1 MMKKL
6 ISVFLIALLTLT
18 AVGCSKESNESI
30 SNNGSQTEVI
40 KIGVTPEPH
49 GRIVQLI
56 KDDLKEEGIE
66 IEIVEF
72 TDYVTPNLALNDG
85 DLDANFFQHEP
96 YLNDFIKEK
105 NVNLVSIGAV
115 HIEPMGLYSSK
126 YESIDQIEEG
136 AEIAIPNDATNG
148 GRALMLLEKAGLI
161 KLDEKAGILATEND
175 IIDNPKNLK
184 FTPLE
189 AAQLPRVLQD
199 VDGAV
204 INGNYALEAGLTPTK
219 DAIFLE
225 DKDSPYANIVA
236 VRKGEENQE
245 KFKKLMKALQS
256 EKVKKFIEETYE
268 GGVIPA
274 F

>member
-1 MMKKL
+1 MKKWISILL
-6 ISVFLIALLTLT
+6 ITLLTLSI
-18 AVGCSKESNESI
+18 VGCSKGTNEA
-30 SNNGSQTEVI
+30 NGNTQKETEVI

-49 GRIVQLI
+49 GRIVELI

-96 YLNDFIKEK
+96 YLNDFIKEN
-105 NVNLVSIGAV
+105 NVDLVSIGAV

-126 YESIDQIEEG
+126 YESIDQIENG

-148 GRALMLLEKAGLI
+148 GRALLLLEKAGLI
-161 KLDEKAGILATEND
+161 KLDDKAGVLATEKD
-175 IIDNPKNLK
+175 IVDNPKNLK

-236 VRKGEENQE
+236 VRKGEENEE
-245 KFKKLMKALQS
+245 KFKKLMEALQS
-256 EKVKKFIEETYE
+256 DKVKKFIEENYE

>member
-1 MMKKL
+1 
-6 ISVFLIALLTLT
+6 
-18 AVGCSKESNESI
+18 
-30 SNNGSQTEVI
+30 
-40 KIGVTPEPH
+40 
-49 GRIVQLI
+49 
-56 KDDLKEEGIE
+56 
-66 IEIVEF
+66 
-72 TDYVTPNLALNDG
+72 
-85 DLDANFFQHEP
+85 
-96 YLNDFIKEK
+96 
-105 NVNLVSIGAV
+105 VNLVSIGAV

>member
-1 MMKKL
+1 MKKWISILL
-6 ISVFLIALLTLT
+6 ISLLALTV
-18 AVGCSKESNESI
+18 VGCSKET
-30 SNNGSQTEVI
+30 SQSKTSDETTEVI
-40 KIGVTPEPH
+40 RIGVTPEPH
-49 GRIVQLI
+49 GKIVESI
-56 KDDLKEEGIE
+56 KDDLEKEGIK

-72 TDYVTPNLALNDG
+72 TDYVTPNLALADG

-105 NVNLVSIGAV
+105 NVDLVSIGSI

-126 YESIDQIEEG
+126 YKSIDQIEDG
-136 AEIAIPNDATNG
+136 AEIAIPSDATNG
-148 GRALMLLEKAGLI
+148 GRALLLLEKTGLI
-161 KLDEKAGILATEND
+161 KLDDKAGILATEKD
-175 IIDNPKNLK
+175 IVDNPKNLK

-204 INGNYALEAGLTPTK
+204 INGNYALESGLIPTK

-225 DKDSPYANIVA
+225 DKSSPYANIVV
-236 VRKGEENQE
+236 VRKGEEHQE

-256 EKVKKFIEETYE
+256 DEVKQFIEENYE

>member
-6 ISVFLIALLTLT
+6 ISLLLVVLL
-18 AVGCSKESNESI
+18 AFAVVGCSKEGSQDEASNEDAA
-30 SNNGSQTEVI
+30 EVI
-40 KIGVTPEPH
+40 TIGVSPEPH
-49 GRIVQLI
+49 GKIVELI
-56 KDDLKEEGIE
+56 KDDLEKEGIQ

-72 TDYVTPNLALNDG
+72 TDYVTPNRALADG

-96 YLNDFIKEK
+96 YLKDFIEE
-105 NVNLVSIGAV
+105 NNLDLISIGAV
-115 HIEPMGLYSSK
+115 HLEPMGLYSTK
-126 YESIDQIEEG
+126 YKSIDEIEDG

-148 GRALMLLEKAGLI
+148 GRALLLLEKAGLI
-161 KLDEKAGILATEND
+161 KLDDDAGILATEKD
-175 IIDNPKNLK
+175 IVDNPKNLK

-189 AAQLPRVLQD
+189 AAQLPRVLND
-199 VDGAV
+199 LDGAV
-204 INGNYALEAGLTPTK
+204 INGNFALEAGLIPTK
-219 DAIFLE
+219 DAILLE

-236 VRKGEENQE
+236 VRSEEKDEE

-256 EKVKKFIEETYE
+256 DEVKQFIEDNYE

>member
-1 MMKKL
+1 MKKL